1 MERVLKY
8 QWEDIYYSAG
18 YDKYNITPI
27 KEEVD
32 NLVSSQNDLDA
43 DLFKQEMAVHN
54 MTRPAI
60 KVNHLPI
67 IKDVINDL
75 LKYDEKLNISVYVL
89 RQDFPEA
96 YATSKTSFVSRDNE
110 YIVVLSQH
118 FFNQLDKDES
128 KSVIAHEFAHFF
140 HNHTSVPCK
149 QILDKFSYKENS
161 LKYKKFIY
169 NLKKWRICK
178 EISADL
184 FALQYTEDWKKTATA
199 LIKYETAIFKDVDLL
214 IKGFKN
220 QFRLIEKSRNSEG
233 LKEHPLLLLRVMIL
247 FEVGQFLKRV
257 GWNNLFKDEIHTE
270 VQKIIDD
277 CVFEIYPEI
286 IQNRFADIFKIIAEL
301 GQVVAVS
308 DGYLDDGEIEYLNF
322 ICSSGRIDD
331 IIDEKRL
338 RAICEE
344 LTTDP
349 PIKSGFNKLKEET
362 FERVIKQIGKPLNGE
377 KLDISAIVRHL
388 LFVSI
393 QDNEITRNELKI
405 IHEFASH
412 DNFGW
417 NKSDLIQ
424 QVFNLGQD

>member
-1 MERVLKY
+1 MKQVLKY
-8 QWEDIYYSAG
+8 RWEDIYFSTG
-18 YDKYNITPI
+18 SREYNITPI
-27 KEEVD
+27 KKEVD
-32 NLVSSQNDLDA
+32 ALVSSQNDLDA

-60 KVNHLPI
+60 KVNHLPVI
-67 IKDVINDL
+67 QDVINDL
-75 LKYDEKLNISVYVL
+75 LEYDEKLNISVYVL
-89 RQDFPEA
+89 RQDYPEA

-149 QILDKFSYKENS
+149 QILDKFSYKQNS
-161 LKYKKFIY
+161 LEYKKFIY

-199 LIKYETAIFKDVDLL
+199 LIRYETAIFKDVDLL

-220 QFRLIEKSRNSEG
+220 QFKLIKRSRNSEG

-257 GWNNLFKDEIHTE
+257 GWNNLFRDEIHTE
-270 VQKIIDD
+270 VQ
-277 CVFEIYPEI
+277 
-286 IQNRFADIFKIIAEL
+286 DIGE
-301 GQVVAVS
+301 VVAVS
-308 DGYLDDGEIEYLNF
+308 DGDLDDGEIEYLNF
-322 ICSSGRIDD
+322 ICSSGRIKNN
-331 IIDEKRL
+331 IDEKRL
-338 RAICEE
+338 RTICEE
-344 LTTDP
+344 LTSNP
-349 PIKSGFNKLKEET
+349 PITSGFNKLKEET
-362 FERVIKQIGKPLNGE
+362 FERVIKQIGKPSNGE
-377 KLDISAIVRHL
+377 KIDISAIVRHL
-388 LFVSI
+388 LFLSI
-393 QDNEITRNELKI
+393 QDNEISRNELKT

-412 DNFGW
+412 ENFGW